1 MKIATGSL
9 PQVVAEYFDSVV
21 IPAANQAGG
30 VVPFLTGLAAGLA
43 ARRVPELL
51 NQYSDVLQAL
61 GVINQGMVDIDLLVD
76 EAKASLEKHPL
87 VVGGYKVD
95 VNDLDVIHSLLEK
108 HGV

>member
-9 PQVVAEYFDSVV
+9 PQVVVEYFDSMV

-30 VVPFLTGLAAGLA
+30 AAPFLAGLAAGLA

-51 NQYSDVLQAL
+51 DQYSDTLQAL
-61 GVINQGMVDIDLLVD
+61 GVVDQGMVDIDLLID

-95 VNDLDVIHSLLEK
+95 IKDLDAIHSLMEK
-108 HGV
+108 YGV